1 MTAAKTIK
9 SKAKIKSRKSARSSE
24 RNAESSVPKKR
35 GVARKNSPWK
45 AILILLIFA
54 GLVAYMF
61 SPNVP
66 NSQRSGSQSSSD
78 SGFAK
83 TLAK

>member
-1 MTAAKTIK
+1 MK
-9 SKAKIKSRKSARSSE
+9 SKAKIKSQKSAKTSK
-24 RNAESSVPKKR
+24 RNEESSVPKKR
-35 GVARKNSPWK
+35 GAAGKNSPWK
-45 AILILLIFA
+45 AIVIFLIFA

-66 NSQRSGSQSSSD
+66 NSQRSGSQSSTD